1 MEEGHSIAE
10 ARNNLARLVH
20 VAEDG
25 EPVRLTRRGRP
36 VAVIL
41 SLAEYER
48 LRAAGEGLWD
58 RLQRFR
64 DGLEAD
70 ADAAGR
76 GGGVSWNGDEAWR

>member
-1 MEEGHSIAE
+1 MNEDDSYSIAE

-36 VAVIL
+36 VAVLL
-41 SLAEYER
+41 SLGEYER
-48 LRAAGEGLWD
+48 LRAAGDGLWD

-64 DGLEAD
+64 DSVETETLV
-70 ADAAGR
+70 GR
-76 GGGVSWNGDEAWR
+76 GGFSYDGEEAWR

>member
-1 MEEGHSIAE
+1 MDDGHSIAE

-20 VAEDG
+20 AAEDG

-48 LRAAGEGLWD
+48 LRAAGDGLWD

-64 DGLEAD
+64 DGLETD
-70 ADAAGR
+70 APGGR
-76 GGGVSWNGDEAWR
+76 GSTSWGGEETWR

>member
-1 MEEGHSIAE
+1 MDDGHSIAE

-25 EPVRLTRRGRP
+25 EPVRLTRRGKP

-41 SLAEYER
+41 SLTEYER
-48 LRAAGEGLWD
+48 LRAAGDGLGD

-64 DGLEAD
+64 DSVEAERP
-70 ADAAGR
+70 AGR
-76 GGGVSWNGDEAWR
+76 NGGVAWGGEEAWR

>member
-1 MEEGHSIAE
+1 MDDGHSIAE

-20 VAEDG
+20 IAEDG

-41 SLAEYER
+41 SLTEYER
-48 LRAAGEGLWD
+48 LRAAGDGLWD

-64 DGLEAD
+64 DGVEAEQPS
-70 ADAAGR
+70 GQS
-76 GGGVSWNGDEAWR
+76 GGVSWGGEEAWR

>member
-1 MEEGHSIAE
+1 MDDGHSIAE

-25 EPVRLTRRGRP
+25 EPVRLTRRGKP

-41 SLAEYER
+41 SVAEYER
-48 LRAAGEGLWD
+48 LRAAGDGLWD

-64 DGLEAD
+64 DAVEAETPR
-70 ADAAGR
+70 GR
-76 GGGVSWNGDEAWR
+76 GGVAWGGEEAWR